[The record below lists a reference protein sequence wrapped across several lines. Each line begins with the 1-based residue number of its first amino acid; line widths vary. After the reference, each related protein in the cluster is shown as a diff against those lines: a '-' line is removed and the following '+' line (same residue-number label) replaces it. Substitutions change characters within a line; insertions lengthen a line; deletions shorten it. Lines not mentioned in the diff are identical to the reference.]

1 MTWDPDPEAQ
11 LGTNQPHQVADRGG
25 NMQRDTEAGGTEGS
39 KQP

>member
-11 LGTNQPHQVADRGG
+11 LGTNRLHQVADQGG